1 MPKFEYTSEFEC
13 SIEELF
19 SYHER
24 KAVVNRLIP
33 PWDDVVVVKEPQ
45 NLIDSNAEFLVT
57 LAPLVCFRWIAKH
70 CDYVKNNQF
79 KDIQLTGPFRRW
91 EHTHL
96 FESNENG
103 KSYLTDR
110 IEFEPLFSS
119 ISRIFAENMIREK
132 LIKTFRYRHTV
143 TKNDIDF
150 IKKQSTNKQFVIGV
164 AGSSGV
170 IGRELTSFLRLLGHT
185 VYKIVRKIPKQRDEI
200 FFNLEKEE
208 LTNLSEPLDIVINLA
223 GEPISEGLWTNK
235 KLKAIYDSRV
245 VFTTKLIQAIKK
257 LEKPVSHYINASAIG
272 YYGDRKERLSEDG
285 SKGDG
290 FISDL
295 CQKWE
300 LAAKNDLFPTTILR
314 IGVVLTP
321 KGGALKQLLKFVNLN
336 LGATLGDGEQY
347 ISWIT
352 MDDLIY
358 GITHILNNRLE
369 GVFNMVS
376 PSPVT
381 QKEMVDT
388 ISNKLGKV
396 RILSLNRKTVEFIYG
411 RLGKEVLLA
420 NNYVI
425 PDRLNLSNYKFYFPY
440 LESALDHLL
449 GVKDE

>member
-1 MPKFEYTSEFEC
+1 MSKFEYTSEFEC
-13 SIEELF
+13 SVVELF

-33 PWDDVVVVKEPQ
+33 PWDDVVVLREPQ
-45 NLIDSNAEFLVT
+45 NLIDSDAEFLVT
-57 LAPLVCFRWIAKH
+57 LAPLVCFRWISKH
-70 CDYVKNNQF
+70 CDYVKNKQF
-79 KDIQLTGPFRRW
+79 KDIQITGPFRRW

-96 FESNENG
+96 FGSNKDG
-103 KSYLTDR
+103 KSYLTDS

-119 ISRIFAENMIREK
+119 ISSIFTEKLIREK
-132 LIKTFRYRHTV
+132 LRKTFSYRHTI

-150 IKKQSTNKQFVIGV
+150 IKKQHTDKQFVIGI

-185 VYKIVRKIPKQRDEI
+185 VYKIVRKTAKQRDEI

-208 LTNLSEPLDIVINLA
+208 LTNIPEHLDIVINLA
-223 GEPISEGLWTNK
+223 GEPISEGLWTDK
-235 KLKAIYDSRV
+235 KLQAIYDSRV
-245 VFTTKLIQAIKK
+245 VFTSKLIQAIKK
-257 LEKPVSHYINASAIG
+257 LEKPLSHYINASAIG
-272 YYGDRKERLSEDG
+272 YYGDRRERLSEDG

-290 FISDL
+290 FIADL

-300 LAAKNDLFPTTILR
+300 QVAKNDLFPTTILR

-321 KGGALKQLLKFVNLN
+321 RGGALKQFLKFVNLN
-336 LGATLGDGEQY
+336 LGATLGDGNQY

-358 GITHILNNRLE
+358 GITHIIHNRLE

-388 ISNKLGKV
+388 ISNKLKKV
-396 RILSLNRKTVEFIYG
+396 RILNLNRKTVELIYG

-440 LESALDHLL
+440 LTSALDHLL
-449 GVKDE
+449 GSDG

>member
-45 NLIDSNAEFLVT
+45 NLIDSDAEFLVT

-96 FESNENG
+96 FGSNEYG

-150 IKKQSTNKQFVIGV
+150 IKKQSTNKQFVIGI

-223 GEPISEGLWTNK
+223 GEPISEGLWTDK

-245 VFTTKLIQAIKK
+245 VFTSKLIQAIKK
-257 LEKPVSHYINASAIG
+257 LEKPIIHYINASAIG

-381 QKEMVDT
+381 QKEMMDT
-388 ISNKLGKV
+388 ISNKLRKV
-396 RILSLNRKTVEFIYG
+396 RILSLNRKTVELIYG

-425 PDRLNLSNYKFYFPY
+425 PDRLNLSNYNFYFPY